1 MSEGGAFAAWLAI
14 GAGLLGTTL
23 GPIGRA
29 WGRRIEARIGGR
41 GPQSEELAERVAD
54 LEACAQRVQELQE
67 LEERVDF
74 AERMLGQQRDAE
86 HLPAGGSGT

>member
-1 MSEGGAFAAWLAI
+1 MSEGGEFAAWLAI

-29 WGRRIEARIGGR
+29 WGRRIEARIGGG
-41 GPQSEELAERVAD
+41 GPQSEELAQRVAD
-54 LEACAQRVQELQE
+54 LEACAQRVQE

>member
-1 MSEGGAFAAWLAI
+1 VTEAGEFASWLAV

-29 WGRRIEARIGGR
+29 WGRRIEARISGGS
-41 GPQSEELAERVAD
+41 PHSEELMQRIAD
-54 LEACAQRVQELQE
+54 LEACAQRVAE

-86 HLPAGGSGT
+86 QLPRGGAGS

>member
-1 MSEGGAFAAWLAI
+1 MTEGGEFAAWLAI

-29 WGRRIEARIGGR
+29 WGRRIEARIAGG
-41 GPQSEELAERVAD
+41 GPQSEELAQRVAD
-54 LEACAQRVQELQE
+54 LEACAQRVNE

-74 AERMLGQQRDAE
+74 AERTLAQPRDPE
-86 HLPAGGSGT
+86 QLPAGGRGT